1 MRPIEQVHDHNPAA
15 VGGWGETVLR
25 ARAAI
30 LPKPSIISTDLNINT
45 SESLPCMS
53 GQETYNRTPACKS
66 FL

>member
-1 MRPIEQVHDHNPAA
+1 MRLIEEVHDHNPAA
-15 VGGWGETVLR
+15 VGRWGTVLR

-45 SESLPCMS
+45 SELLPCTS